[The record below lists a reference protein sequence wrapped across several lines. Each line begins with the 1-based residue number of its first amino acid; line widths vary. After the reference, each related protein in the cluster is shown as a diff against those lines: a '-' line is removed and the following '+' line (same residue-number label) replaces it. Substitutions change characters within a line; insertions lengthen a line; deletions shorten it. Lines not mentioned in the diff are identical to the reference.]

1 MSSKNFIADA
11 THQAHG
17 QFVKKAQAAGMSTIT
32 FARKKKNAPGVTGKQ
47 AKLAATLI
55 GLKGKKKKPV
65 MKAVRAPLKPT
76 SKTNPTNP
84 PAPVKAKSPFFTPPG
99 MGKGY

>member
-32 FARKKKNAPGVTGKQ
+32 FARKKKSAPGVTGNQ
-47 AKLAATLI
+47 AKLAANLI
-55 GLKGKKKKPV
+55 GLKGKKKSPMKPV
-65 MKAVRAPLKPT
+65 
-76 SKTNPTNP
+76 SKTNPTMP
-84 PAPVKAKSPFFTPPG
+84 SKAKPTMFTPPG
-99 MGKGY
+99 MGY